1 MNELLNQMLDKKWWI
16 YLSVGQYAKYQS
28 KNLHILHKDG
38 HRNVTLYV
46 VWIKV
51 LYNSHQSY
59 LQSSIQAHDVNVLI
73 WRLL

>member
-38 HRNVTLYV
+38 HKEMLLCMLCESKYYTILINH
-46 VWIKV
+46 I
-51 LYNSHQSY
+51 YNQVY
-59 LQSSIQAHDVNVLI
+59 KLMM
-73 WRLL
+73 